1 MHKESLDEVYIDE
14 LLQKVLKA
22 DFDELHLLPH
32 LQPLMQSHNV
42 GRPVVLD
49 EYEMMKRAQAQ
60 RMIYDVMSDEQI
72 VELENNGVIF
82 LHYFGVGIGYFNVF
96 ATRTEHGVISRFRF
110 VTRENRL

>member
-22 DFDELHLLPH
+22 GFDELHLFPNSL
-32 LQPLMQSHNV
+32 PLMQGKNV
-42 GRPVVLD
+42 GQPVILD
-49 EYEMMKRAQAQ
+49 EYEVMRRAQAQ
-60 RMIYDVMSDEQI
+60 RIIYDIMSDEQI
-72 VELENNGVIF
+72 VEIENNGVIF